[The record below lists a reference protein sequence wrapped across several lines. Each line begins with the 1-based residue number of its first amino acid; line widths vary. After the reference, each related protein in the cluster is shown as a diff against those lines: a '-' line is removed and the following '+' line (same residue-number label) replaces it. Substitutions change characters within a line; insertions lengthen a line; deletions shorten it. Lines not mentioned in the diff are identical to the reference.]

1 MIFLNCI
8 YHFWI
13 CSIESVSVYHKFDTT
28 IKLRILGMG
37 RVKDVKPMSE
47 EAAIELSS
55 DMLGEL
61 IIFSVGAG
69 CIYLEYRRQMKRDQ
83 NKENYQNSR
92 IQELE
97 STVGDLG
104 LELEMQK
111 AQIAELRRA
120 LTSQP
125 VPQIIRDP
133 QSGRVLQ
140 VEKR

>member
-1 MIFLNCI
+1 
-8 YHFWI
+8 
-13 CSIESVSVYHKFDTT
+13 
-28 IKLRILGMG
+28 MG

>member
-1 MIFLNCI
+1 MLI
-8 YHFWI
+8 YI
-13 CSIESVSVYHKFDTT
+13 SVYHKFDTT

-69 CIYLEYRRQMKRDQ
+69 CIYLEYRRQMKKDQ
-83 NKENYQNSR
+83 DKEDYQNNR
-92 IQELE
+92 IIELE
-97 STVGDLG
+97 SAVGDLG
-104 LELEMQK
+104 LELEQQK

-120 LTSQP
+120 MTSQP
-125 VPQIIRDP
+125 VPHSIRDP
-133 QSGRVLQ
+133 QTGRVLS